1 MKKICRLGLVFI
13 LLFTLVLS
21 NISFSNYVYAL
32 EDVSD
37 SLTILSKSVYQG
49 GKLVNVGEKID
60 TTKPFT
66 VAFEIK
72 VPVKG
77 DNPVPAKY
85 VKHGDFAN
93 IEFGEGITIQGTGEQ
108 KFKTNDGIEQATAKF
123 SNEAN
128 GKAKVNIKF
137 DGDPHIYSGQAD
149 NKGVIWRNVKMK
161 MSATFNVDT
170 SKAKNPDGSY
180 EVKVFGLVYKTV
192 TPITVKALTKKGDVD
207 VKDQTV
213 QWTVK
218 FKTDGGDVKGFKFLD
233 ELKDIGPYVNGTF
246 KVNDTNVNPEYNA
259 NKELRYT
266 FTQQTN
272 DVTVEF
278 KTQLTP
284 IEFRSKDTKLKKI
297 NKVQILNAQDVSLSS
312 ATGEPQ
318 WSPVWISKGHENIK
332 QEAGSEATW
341 VIEFNRAEKATLK
354 NVVIEDVLKKSILTE
369 RKQDF
374 VSATIEKFDGTT
386 YGAPTTI
393 VPTQTLDNGNQRLKF
408 NVGDI
413 DNGIKIKI
421 KVKIDE
427 NLDMTVGNRF
437 QNLVYAG
444 WEGVGVDGKGDFRA
458 SASSAFNIGN
468 YKFFKGSE
476 SKN

>member
-13 LLFTLVLS
+13 LMFTLVLS

-32 EDVSD
+32 DDVSD

-66 VAFEIK
+66 VEFEIK

-85 VKHGDFAN
+85 VKHNDYAN
-93 IEFGEGITIQGTGEQ
+93 IEFGEGITLQGTSVKE
-108 KFKTNDGIEQATAKF
+108 FKTNDGIKQATGTF
-123 SNEAN
+123 STDAN
-128 GKAKVNIKF
+128 GKSKLNIKF

-149 NKGVIWRNVKMK
+149 QKGVIWQNVKMK

-170 SKAKNPDGSY
+170 TKTKKPDGSY
-180 EVKVFGLVYKTV
+180 EIKVFGLVYKGI
-192 TPITVKALTKKGDVD
+192 TPITVKGLTKQGYVD

-218 FKTDGGDVKGFKFLD
+218 FKTDGGNVAGFKLLD
-233 ELKDIGPYVNGTF
+233 DLKNIGPYVNGTF
-246 KVNDTNVNPEYNA
+246 SVNDTNVNPSYNTA
-259 NKELRYT
+259 NQELRYT

-272 DVTVEF
+272 DVTVRF

-284 IEFRSKDTKLKKI
+284 LEFRSKDTKLSKV
-297 NKVQILNAQDVSLSS
+297 NKVQILNAKDVALSS

-318 WSPVWISKGHENIK
+318 WSPAWIKKGHENV
-332 QEAGSEATW
+332 QQASGGEATW
-341 VIEFNRAEKATLK
+341 VIDFNEAERATLN
-354 NVVIEDVLKKSILTE
+354 NVVIEDILKKSILTN
-369 RKQDF
+369 RKQEF
-374 VSATIEKFDGTT
+374 VSATFEQFNGNAYVTLPNVI
-386 YGAPTTI
+386 
-393 VPTQTLDNGNQRLKF
+393 TQTNIDSDGNQRLTFKLG
-408 NVGDI
+408 NINDKVR
-413 DNGIKIKI
+413 IKI
-421 KVKIDE
+421 KVKIDSA
-427 NLDMTVGNRF
+427 LDMNVGNRF

-444 WEGVGVDGKGDFRA
+444 WDGVSGDYRA
-458 SASSAFNIGN
+458 SASSSLT
-468 YKFFKGSE
+468 K
-476 SKN
+476 